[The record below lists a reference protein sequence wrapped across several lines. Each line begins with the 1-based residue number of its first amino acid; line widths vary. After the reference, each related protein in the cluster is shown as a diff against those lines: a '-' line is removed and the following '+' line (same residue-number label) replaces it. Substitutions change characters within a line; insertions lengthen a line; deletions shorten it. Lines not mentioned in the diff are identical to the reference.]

1 MRRKLFLYMLA
12 LSVIVLSLLAMGLLL
27 LGNFTSTK
35 ETVSKD
41 LSFQSDVFERQIDKY
56 YDDLTMMGVSLSD
69 GLSSITTD
77 YLDSKAITFEDLN
90 DNLEYVTDLQKS
102 VFNKLKE
109 ELLKTD
115 CSGAFVIFNATVNT
129 TVENAEFSKTGL
141 YFQHSTLDAT
151 DNSLLLY
158 RGIADIGRQN
168 NVMPHRKWRLEF
180 RTDLIPNW
188 QTLPQT
194 ASFPIERTVY
204 LSDITTL
211 TGTSERAMH
220 FIIPV
225 TCADGFNYGY
235 CGFEIS
241 ESYFKNH
248 FAQATQISRL
258 TCMFTK
264 KQGVEIN
271 PENGFSAGVF
281 NGYHLAPKEKLSLK
295 DFGNG
300 LTLFKGDSSYVGR
313 IKEIKLCN
321 GDYLISVMI
330 PKSEYDAAATKKA
343 LGTVFLLLVLVGVS
357 VAICVYFSRKFL
369 SPLLK
374 GLEQIRKCEHQNSSS
389 DLVEINDL
397 FVFLTEQDR
406 LREQENDV
414 LRKESDVLRK
424 ESDVLR
430 KESEKQ
436 QNALNKANGEIQR
449 LSYSRKNEVDPD
461 DYEMFKTGINSLT
474 KTEKNIFMLY
484 LDGKTAEEILQ
495 ICGIQQSTLKY
506 HNHNILGKLG
516 VSSRKQML
524 RYATLLKQEQGDL

>member
-1 MRRKLFLYMLA
+1 MGILSDFKRKKTPMRRKLFLYMLA
-12 LSVIVLSLLAMGLLL
+12 LAVIVLSLLVIGLLL

-56 YDDLTMMGVSLSD
+56 YDDLTMMGVSLSAE
-69 GLSSITTD
+69 LSNITKN
-77 YLDSKAITFEDLN
+77 YLDSEEISFYDLN
-90 DNLEYVTDLQKS
+90 DNLEYVAGLQKS

-129 TVENAEFSKTGL
+129 TIENAEFSKTGL
-141 YFQHSTLDAT
+141 YFQRSTLDAT

-194 ASFPIERTVY
+194 VSFPIERAVY
-204 LSDITTL
+204 LSDIAIL
-211 TGTSERAMH
+211 TGTSEKAMH

-225 TCADGFNYGY
+225 TSADGFNYGY

-241 ESYFKNH
+241 ESYFKNY
-248 FAQATQISRL
+248 FAQATQISHL
-258 TCMFTK
+258 TCLFTK
-264 KQGVEIN
+264 KQGTEIN
-271 PENGFSAGVF
+271 PENCFSAGVF
-281 NGYHLAPKEKLSLK
+281 NGYHLAPKEKLNLK

-300 LTLFKGDSSYVGR
+300 LTLFKGGSSYVGR
-313 IKEIKLCN
+313 TKEIKLCN

-330 PKSEYDAAATKKA
+330 PKSEYDTTATKTA
-343 LGTVFLLLVLVGVS
+343 LSMVFLLLVLVSVS

-389 DLVEINDL
+389 NLVEINDL

-406 LREQENDV
+406 LREQEN
-414 LRKESDVLRK
+414 
-424 ESDVLR
+424 DVLR

-461 DYEMFKTGINSLT
+461 DYEMFKTGINLLT
-474 KTEKNIFMLY
+474 KTEKNIFKLY